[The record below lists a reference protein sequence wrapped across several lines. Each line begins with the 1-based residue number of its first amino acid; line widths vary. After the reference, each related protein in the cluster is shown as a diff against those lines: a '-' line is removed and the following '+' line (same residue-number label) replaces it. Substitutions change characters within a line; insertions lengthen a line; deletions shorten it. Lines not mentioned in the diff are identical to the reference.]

1 MKVTGETSPVAVSV
15 RSFLGN
21 LPELLAAMMLDPR
34 VLVAIADYEDH
45 RYVQFWVE
53 GNFIVAEVIS
63 NVNVVE
69 GDALTKEQEA
79 QLIAA
84 GWSIPDP
91 KAGRPNWHRQEWGL
105 TAVVTLAKAAADAS
119 TRILRQGS
127 TPDFQKVMLKTF
139 PVQKRRVKR
148 RHGEKAASNTQDAID
163 AQFENLIQGWS

>member
-1 MKVTGETSPVAVSV
+1 
-15 RSFLGN
+15 LGN

-53 GNFIVAEVIS
+53 DNFIVAEVIS

-69 GDALTKEQEA
+69 GDGLTKDQEA

-91 KAGRPNWHRQEWGL
+91 KAGRPNWHRQECSL

-127 TPDFQKVMLKTF
+127 TPDLQKVMLKTF

-148 RHGEKAASNTQDAID
+148 HGEKAASNTQDVID
-163 AQFENLIQGWS
+163 AQFESLIKGWSWGQPYNLT